1 MAKAALRL
9 RVPDEVAGRV
19 AGLHPQLKRKLR
31 HALGAI
37 LADPAAGKALKDQLA
52 GLRSFRIGKFR
63 LVYRVSPKAVE
74 VVAFGRRERIYEET
88 LRLVSRD

>member
-1 MAKAALRL
+1 MAKAVRRL
-9 RVPDEVAGRV
+9 RVPDDVAALV

-31 HALGAI
+31 NALGE
-37 LADPAAGKALKDQLA
+37 LLVDPEIGKALKDQLT

-63 LVYRVSPKAVE
+63 LVYRATPKIIE